1 MCLLDSNSYFIF
13 TILVYIMLCHKC
25 GKMKTEA
32 NDKDGEWITVNG
44 QHILVKNGDKDLA
57 VKTTTNPDE
66 IKKWD
71 KSDKMLR
78 FIALKSIGVK
88 NIDADMYAPSF
99 KDLRF
104 KDRQQ
109 AIDSM
114 K

>member
-1 MCLLDSNSYFIF
+1 
-13 TILVYIMLCHKC
+13 MLCYKC

-57 VKTTTNPDE
+57 VKMVTNPNE
-66 IKKWD
+66 IQKWD
-71 KSDKMLR
+71 KLDNMQKFLV
-78 FIALKSIGVK
+78 LKSKGIK
-88 NIDADMYAPSF
+88 NINADMYAPKF

-109 AIDSM
+109 AIDAMS
-114 K
+114 